1 MKTTIYKDADRE
13 LVVEHGRVHVAGK
26 SAIWPVELCKA
37 VIEPVPPKYK
47 EALIQKG
54 YNPDDWYWLTSRPGS
69 RAGMCLPNI
78 TRNSVEQAIADAKA
92 EQEDP
97 ATIERK
103 AINKLFAQAQAAR
116 DNDLNRH
123 FQLLTEARR
132 RLAAWQAAYP
142 ENARKERKE
151 QLLAE
156 AETLKGKAAASLLY
170 DDDGWISEDGRQARH
185 DEFMAKAQEKIEQ
198 ANNL

>member
-13 LVVEHGRVHVAGK
+13 LIVEHGNMHVANK
-26 SAIWPVELCKA
+26 PAIWPVELCKA
-37 VIEPVPPKYK
+37 TIEPVPPKYR
-47 EALIQKG
+47 EALTQKG
-54 YNPDDWYWLTSRPGS
+54 HNPDDWYWLTSMPGRPV
-69 RAGMCLPNI
+69 GMCLPKI

-97 ATIERK
+97 ATIERI
-103 AINKLFAQAQAAR
+103 AIDKLFARAQATR
-116 DNDLNRH
+116 DSDLNRH
-123 FQLLTEARR
+123 FQLLAEARR

-156 AETLKGKAAASLLY
+156 AETLKRKAAASLLY
-170 DDDGWISEDGRQARH
+170 DDDGWISEDGRKARYN
-185 DEFMAKAQEKIEQ
+185 EFMAMAQEKIEE

>member
-13 LVVEHGRVHVAGK
+13 LVVEHGNMHVANK
-26 SAIWPVELCKA
+26 PAIWPVELCKA
-37 VIEPVPPKYK
+37 TIEPVPPKYR

-54 YNPDDWYWLTSRPGS
+54 HNPDDWYWLTSRPGS

-78 TRNSVEQAIADAKA
+78 TKNAVEQAIADVKA
-92 EQEDP
+92 EQENP

-103 AINKLFAQAQAAR
+103 AIDKLFAQAQAAR

-123 FQLLTEARR
+123 FQLLTEAKR
-132 RLAAWQAAYP
+132 RLAAWQATYP
-142 ENARKERKE
+142 EHARKERKE
-151 QLLAE
+151 RLLAE
-156 AETLKGKAAASLLY
+156 AETLKRKAADALVY
-170 DDDGWISEDGRQARH
+170 DDDGWISEDGRKARYN
-185 DEFMAKAQEKIEQ
+185 EFMAMAQEKIEQ